1 MTNALE
7 RIEGLLLSLR
17 DQFDRQHTQ
26 QACEVL
32 ELRTE
37 LALVQGELRRLRAD
51 LLDVSRRAPA
61 VDRPAP
67 RGA

>member
-17 DQFDRQHTQ
+17 DQVDRQHTQ

-37 LALVQGELRRLRAD
+37 LALLQGELRRLRAD

-61 VDRPAP
+61 ADRPAP